1 MHSADICCSMAFT
14 NLGSTDPRQVL
25 DAAMGLT
32 HFGGGGRS
40 DGRQISPG
48 AGLLYRFEANPFLS
62 SATGSAVA
70 HFATQGDG
78 NHFFYVGQLGD
89 DTVVVT
95 HHGSRR
101 PGAMLYKAGMAVAQK
116 NTALVAPEV
125 GSHNAWID
133 ADTREEIGR
142 ASGRERVGKYV

>member
-32 HFGGGGRS
+32 HFGGGGRP

-48 AGLLYRFEANPFLS
+48 AGLMYRFEANPFLS

-78 NHFFYVGQLGD
+78 NHR
-89 DTVVVT
+89 
-95 HHGSRR
+95 SEAR
-101 PGAMLYKAGMAVAQK
+101 
-116 NTALVAPEV
+116 
-125 GSHNAWID
+125 
-133 ADTREEIGR
+133 
-142 ASGRERVGKYV
+142 RVGKECVSTCRSRWSPYH

>member
-78 NHFFYVGQLGD
+78 NRFFRSEEHTSELQSLMRISY
-89 DTVVVT
+89 
-95 HHGSRR
+95 
-101 PGAMLYKAGMAVAQK
+101 AVLCLKKK
-116 NTALVAPEV
+116 NKQNEQDNRHVNNKRT
-125 GSHNAWID
+125 D
-133 ADTREEIGR
+133 
-142 ASGRERVGKYV
+142 ERTK

>member
-95 HHGSRR
+95 HHGSRK
-101 PGAMLYKAGMAVAQK
+101 PGDRKSTRL
-116 NTALVAPEV
+116 NS
-125 GSHNAWID
+125 SH
-133 ADTREEIGR
+133 
-142 ASGRERVGKYV
+142 